1 MGRDEGKMTSNDVPV
16 LWLNQPINSDWVRVC
31 ILGVCLD
38 LTVNFHHEH
47 PIVPAN
53 CPWVSE
59 DAAGLERWNV
69 GKVERRK
76 ITLALLRR
84 GTAEN

>member
-38 LTVNFHHEH
+38 LTETFTTNI
-47 PIVPAN
+47 PSSRLTAPGSPRMQPGWN
-53 CPWVSE
+53 
-59 DAAGLERWNV
+59 GGMLERWNG
-69 GKVERRK
+69 GKSP
-76 ITLALLRR
+76 
-84 GTAEN
+84 